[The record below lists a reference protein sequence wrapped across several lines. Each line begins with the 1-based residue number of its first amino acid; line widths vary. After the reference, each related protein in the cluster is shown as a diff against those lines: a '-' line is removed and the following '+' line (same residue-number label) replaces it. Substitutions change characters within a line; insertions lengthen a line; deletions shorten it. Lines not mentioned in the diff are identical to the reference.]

1 MGEGSNKIN
10 FKNNPTILKYVPHRH
25 RATYLNTHDL
35 RSSTPTPYVPQ
46 RLAARTSLEARFI
59 TFGGSIHDVW
69 RLHSLCLEA
78 PFITFGGS
86 IHYVWRLQTLSCGF
100 YGSSYNRL
108 WDQSCFLRSYASPL
122 SRYPL

>member
-25 RATYLNTHDL
+25 RATYLDSHDL

-59 TFGGSIHDVW
+59 TFGG
-69 RLHSLCLEA
+69 
-78 PFITFGGS
+78 F
-86 IHYVWRLQTLSCGF
+86 IHYVWRLNSL
-100 YGSSYNRL
+100 RL
-108 WDQSCFLRSYASPL
+108 EVPNATVTVVAPL
-122 SRYPL
+122 FDALPQEELQALHW